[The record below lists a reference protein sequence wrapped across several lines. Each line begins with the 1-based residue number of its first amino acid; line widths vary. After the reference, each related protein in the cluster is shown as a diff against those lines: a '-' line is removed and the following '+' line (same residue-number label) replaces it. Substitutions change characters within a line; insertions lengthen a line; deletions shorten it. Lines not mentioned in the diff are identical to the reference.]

1 MKFTKSITVLML
13 AGVVMFSCKSNDSE
27 TEVATTEATTE
38 TEANA
43 EELLV
48 TTSFM
53 IEGMHCEM
61 GCAGAIKKKLA
72 KLEGVK
78 SVEIDFEGKK
88 ATISHD
94 ANKQTAENLVLTVE
108 KMSKDYIITDVETS
122 SDAQASL
129 YINDKDKGKDK
140 KKKKDTKEDKKEE
153 SKTET
158 KEGCSTEAKKSC
170 GTEKAGGCCAS
181 KKAGTL

>member
-1 MKFTKSITVLML
+1 ML
-13 AGVVMFSCKSNDSE
+13 AGLVMFSCKSNDSE
-27 TEVATTEATTE
+27 TEDATTDVTIE
-38 TEANA
+38 TEASA
-43 EELLV
+43 DELLV

-78 SVEIDFEGKK
+78 NVEIDFEGKK

-94 ANKQTAENLVLTVE
+94 ANRQTAENLVLTVE

-122 SDAQASL
+122 SDLQAAL
-129 YINDKDKGKDK
+129 FTNDKDKDKDKDK
-140 KKKKDTKEDKKEE
+140 KKKKDTKSDSDKKEE
-153 SKTET
+153 SKTES